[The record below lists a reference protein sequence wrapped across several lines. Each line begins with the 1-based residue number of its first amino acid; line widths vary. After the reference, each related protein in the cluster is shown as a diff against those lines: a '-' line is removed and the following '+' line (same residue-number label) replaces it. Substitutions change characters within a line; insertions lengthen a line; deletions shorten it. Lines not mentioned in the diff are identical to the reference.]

1 MKIEVEG
8 CYNCPFI
15 NSDYD
20 DFAVGSST
28 IESCNLSEFL
38 NQNEYFIAAHNSL
51 GTEIKTTTP
60 DWCPL
65 KKENVNIHFSN
76 LDISKKERIE
86 YLQTEIRKLENFDD
100 DDLPDIDKLD
110 ELNDEL
116 CKLINPKINN

>member
-15 NSDYD
+15 NTDYD

-28 IESCNLSEFL
+28 IESCNLAEFL
-38 NQNEYFIAAHNSL
+38 HQNEYFVTAHDSF
-51 GTEIKTTTP
+51 GTETTP

-65 KKENVNIHFSN
+65 KKENININFSV
-76 LDISKKERIE
+76 LDIKKKERIE
-86 YLQTEIRKLENFDD
+86 YLQNEISKLQNFDG

-116 CKLINPKINN
+116 YELINPKINN